1 MKQSYIYVS
10 NTHIFQ
16 PFLCEISEIFCTY
29 VAVKYY
35 RNRHIFSLLLAFTA
49 LAFAGCFGNQ
59 PVGEPDDEV
68 ATARSYREL
77 GLEYDTLLQ
86 ERMAEYYYMKAFE
99 TYTDPSRDWDG
110 YADVGYRYAY
120 FMKLRGD
127 LEGAVGVVTE
137 VLRKAEGHDDFPH
150 LWKAFLLC
158 QIAEFQLDLGL
169 PKEARGNY
177 DKAYQ
182 EELKAVELKE
192 SGYFNAMVLCINIF
206 YSYFNTKD
214 YDEAR
219 NWLQR
224 SEEMFHKYEQNGDTK
239 HIEEYKCHFA
249 LYNALFLQTTGD
261 AAAAAKSYA
270 SADVSNLRSS
280 WDKTEITDYLMAAGR
295 YAEAADVY
303 AQIDS
308 DFGTTEGTRM
318 TFDNISERLVPRYY
332 ANRKAGRTAEA
343 LRLADKICDNIDSA
357 LVWNKN
363 SDAAELAIIYQTHEN
378 ELALQKSRAETRIH
392 RIFLVAALLLIVLI
406 AFMLAHTYAYNKVLS
421 TKNRTLYQKIKQLEQ
436 AEAEEQSQMQ
446 KQPIETLSHNQQL
459 YQRLCELMKQSD
471 IYTDPD
477 TNHETLARLLGTNY
491 TYVYDALRECAHQT
505 PADFINLHRLRH
517 AALMLT
523 TTDEP
528 VGLVIEM
535 SGITNRSTFNRL
547 FREHYSMSPTEYRR
561 AAKSE

>member
-1 MKQSYIYVS
+1 M
-10 NTHIFQ
+10 
-16 PFLCEISEIFCTY
+16 
-29 VAVKYY
+29 AVKKEH
-35 RNRHIFSLLLAFTA
+35 NRHIFSLLLAFVTIV
-49 LAFAGCFGNQ
+49 FSGCLSNQ
-59 PVGEPDDEV
+59 PADEPSDEA
-68 ATARSYREL
+68 ATVRSYLEL
-77 GLEYDTLLQ
+77 GLKYDSLLQ

-99 TYTDPSRDWDG
+99 TFTDPSVDWG
-110 YADVGYRYAY
+110 RYAETGYRYAY
-120 FMKLRGD
+120 FLSLRGE
-127 LEGAVGVVTE
+127 LGGAISVVTE
-137 VLRKAEGHDDFPH
+137 VLQNAEGHNDFSH
-150 LWKAFLLC
+150 MWKAFLLC
-158 QIAEFQLDLGL
+158 QIAEFQLQLGWL
-169 PKEARGNY
+169 KEARANY

-182 EELKAVELKE
+182 EELKAVKLKE
-192 SGYFNAMVLCINIF
+192 DGYFNAMVLCINIY
-206 YSYFNTKD
+206 YSYFSTKD

-280 WDKTEITDYLMAAGR
+280 WDKIEITDYLMAAGR

-318 TFDNISERLVPRYY
+318 TFDNINERLVPRYY

-343 LRLADKICDNIDSA
+343 LAMADKICDSIDSA
-357 LVWNKN
+357 LVWHKN

-378 ELALQKSRAETRIH
+378 ELALQKMRAQTRIH
-392 RIFLVAALLLIVLI
+392 RVFLVAALMIIVLI
-406 AFMLAHTYAYNKVLS
+406 IMLLAHTYAFNRVLS

-436 AEAEEQSQMQ
+436 AEDEEQSQMQ
-446 KQPIETLSHNQQL
+446 KQPAESLSHNQQL
-459 YQRLCELMKQSD
+459 YQRLCELMKQPD
-471 IYTDPD
+471 IFTDPD

-561 AAKSE
+561 AAKGE

>member
-1 MKQSYIYVS
+1 M
-10 NTHIFQ
+10 
-16 PFLCEISEIFCTY
+16 
-29 VAVKYY
+29 KYY